1 MSPKSFPVAWHADSH
16 RFVGKAYVDH
26 GSLFLTG
33 SEMGIRR
40 RRRDLEIAGA
50 DVTSVA
56 THRVAGLPGL
66 AVRHRSGLLEI
77 ELLSGSWG
85 AARELADSVAS
96 VSAFPQPKTGERTDA
111 PTPPVFDDSW
121 RQRNHPTRY
130 EEVLP

>member
-16 RFVGKAYVDH
+16 RFVGKAYVDQ
-26 GSLFLTG
+26 GSLLLTG
-33 SEMGIRR
+33 AEIGLRR
-40 RRRDLEIAGA
+40 RRCDLEIAGG

-66 AVRHRSGLLEI
+66 AVRHAHGLLEI

-85 AARELADSVAS
+85 AARELADGIAS
-96 VSAFPQPKTGERTDA
+96 VSAFPHPKSGERPDA
-111 PTPPVFDDSW
+111 PIPPLFDDSW
-121 RQRNHPTRY
+121 RQRNHRTRY